1 MRGAMTLAFVRGEE
15 EGSMRDDATFL
26 LDFYDTFKDFVASDV
41 TDIALSSLAKIDGR
55 FGALSLLR
63 T

>member
-1 MRGAMTLAFVRGEE
+1 MRGEE
-15 EGSMRDDATFL
+15 AESFHDDATFL

-55 FGALSLLR
+55 FGGALIVLL
-63 T
+63 TSS